1 MKSRYKV
8 LVVALVA
15 VSLLAAIIIMLGFCF
30 HKVEY
35 GEYALAHNS
44 VFDTMT
50 DTQARTYGRYFLGL
64 DMELY
69 RFPRG
74 IHKEEFDM
82 ECLTADK
89 TPVQVRAL
97 FLGRL
102 LQSKILYLYQSYGL
116 EGLDVLRRVVQQH
129 LVESIEN
136 VTVVQLVGNRSV
148 VENSIAS
155 YIKNQVEVVFPYVY
169 VDHFSLGELGTEIR
183 SGAVLTQN
191 PALYQLNNQAL

>member
-8 LVVALVA
+8 LVVALVVVA
-15 VSLLAAIIIMLGFCF
+15 LLVAIVVLLGYCF

-35 GEYALAHNS
+35 GEYALAHN
-44 VFDTMT
+44 VVWDTMT

-74 IHKEEFDM
+74 LHKEEFDLQ
-82 ECLTADK
+82 CLTADK
-89 TPVQVRAL
+89 TPIRVRAL

-102 LQSKILYLYQSYGL
+102 LQSKILSLYQSYGV
-116 EGLDVLRRVVQQH
+116 EGLAVLRRTVQQH
-129 LVESIEN
+129 LIESVEN
-136 VTVVQLVGNRSV
+136 VTVVQLVGNRSA

-155 YIKNQVEVVFPYVY
+155 YIKNRVETAFPYVY
-169 VDHFSLGELGTEIR
+169 VDHFSLGELGTDIPN
-183 SGAVLTQN
+183 SAVLTQN
-191 PALYQLNNQAL
+191 PTLY